1 MCGLAGIFSYAAQS
15 PPIQLE
21 SLLSIRDNMQSRG
34 PDGEGLWISDDQC
47 IGLAH
52 RRLSIIDLSEDGAQP
67 MIDPDTGNRIVFNGE
82 IYNYQALRTNLT
94 AAGHRFRSHSD
105 TEVLLK
111 LYAVH
116 GQQMLHLLRGMFA
129 FTIWDQRKRAVF
141 IARDPF
147 GIKPM
152 YLADDG
158 QTLRFAS
165 QVKALLAGGG
175 IDTSPE
181 AAGHVGFFLLGSVP
195 EPFTL
200 YKGIR
205 ALPAGHSLWLEA
217 GGRRSQQSYF
227 DLAEAYAQPA
237 MTDALTGDEA
247 REQLR
252 EALRDSVRHHLVA
265 DVPVGV
271 FLSAGLDSTT
281 VAALAKESGVAELN
295 TLTLGFREF
304 SGTDNDEVPLA
315 EAVSKHLGAL
325 HHTQWVGRDDFAE
338 HFEQLLAAM
347 DQPSIDGVNSYF
359 VAKAA
364 HDAGLKAALS
374 GLGGDELFA
383 GYIDFRTIPRMV
395 RCLRPLSLIPGLGR
409 GFRFISSPIIKR
421 LTSPKTAGLLEY
433 GGDYAGAYLLRRG
446 LFMPWELPEV
456 LDGDL
461 VRQGWRDL
469 QLLPALRRSI
479 QSVEGE
485 REKVSL
491 LETAWYMRNQLLRD
505 TDWASMA
512 HSLEVR
518 VPLVDLSLART
529 VARLSCAGFAPDKQ
543 AMADAPLV
551 KLPAAVRNRRKT
563 GFSVPVHD
571 WLLQKPNRHVEAVPR
586 GLRGWAVQ
594 MHRQFGSVAV

>member
-1 MCGLAGIFSYAAQS
+1 MCGLAGIFAYADQS
-15 PPIQLE
+15 PAINREALVRM
-21 SLLSIRDNMQSRG
+21 RDNMQSRG
-34 PDGEGLWISDDQC
+34 PDGEGLWISDDPC

-67 MIDPDTGNRIVFNGE
+67 MIDLDTGNRIVFNGE
-82 IYNYQALRTNLT
+82 IYNYKDLRAELI

-111 LYAVH
+111 LYAEH
-116 GQQMLHLLRGMFA
+116 GQQMLHQLRGMFA
-129 FTIWDQRKRAVF
+129 FAIWEQRKRTLF
-141 IARDPF
+141 LARDPF
-147 GIKPM
+147 GIKPL

-158 QTLRFAS
+158 HTLRFAS

-205 ALPAGHSLWLEA
+205 ALPAGHSLWLET
-217 GGRRSQQSYF
+217 GGRRRQQSYF
-227 DLAEAYAQPA
+227 ELAEAYTQSAITTVP
-237 MTDALTGDEA
+237 THDEA
-247 REQLR
+247 REVLH
-252 EALRDSVRHHLVA
+252 EALRDTVRHHLVA

-281 VAALAKESGVAELN
+281 VAALAKETGGAELR

-304 SGTDNDEVPLA
+304 ADTDNDEVPQA
-315 EAVSKHLGAL
+315 EAVSKHLGAF
-325 HHTQWVGRDDFAE
+325 HHTQWIGRDDFAE
-338 HFEQLLAAM
+338 HCEQLFTAM

-383 GYIDFRTIPRMV
+383 GYSHFLTIPRMV
-395 RCLRPLSLIPGLGR
+395 RGLRPLSLLPGLGT
-409 GFRFISSPIIKR
+409 GFRFISAPVIKHF
-421 LTSPKTAGLLEY
+421 TSPKAAGLLEY

-446 LFMPWELPEV
+446 LFMPWELTEV
-456 LDGDL
+456 LDGEL

-479 QSVEGE
+479 QGVEGE
-485 REKVSL
+485 RDKVSL

-518 VPLVDLSLART
+518 VPLVDLPLALT
-529 VARLSCAGFAPDKQ
+529 VARLSRAGFAPDKQ
-543 AMADAPLV
+543 AMAAAPRV
-551 KLPAAVRNRRKT
+551 KLPAAVLNRRKT
-563 GFSVPVHD
+563 GFSVPILERLID
-571 WLLQKPNRHVEAVPR
+571 ASTDNSNTNPGP
-586 GLRGWAVQ
+586 GLRPWAGYI
-594 MHRQFGSVAV
+594 HSRYR